1 MKNKKNVPELKDILF
16 QKNVILWLTTAG
28 VCGIITNVAG
38 QQTGKNKWNVRP

>member
-1 MKNKKNVPELKDILF
+1 MKNKKNVSELKGILF
-16 QKNVILWLTTAG
+16 QKNVNLWLTTAG